1 MLIKRAFCP
10 VLALGYLL
18 AACAATPPTVTPIP
32 VTRTAIPTTA
42 APSAIPSRTPLP
54 SVTPAARQ
62 STAIPTVVRP
72 TLDPA
77 KPTSTSAL
85 IALTPNVG
93 LTPLP
98 TQAALLPGGPPPLDI
113 SLPAGWKF
121 GYQIVPIRDQ
131 LVQASMNLAVYR
143 GPAGGGTGTIM
154 LLWGFP
160 SLAPPPTKANPL
172 SLTEQ
177 PGTPAGNLQTQMLW
191 ADGIRLLQGTVVDVT
206 CNVGNY
212 GQREFTVGGQPA
224 VGEYFAASQCQG
236 EPDTAGWFAGLNQ
249 FGGNY
254 LFYVT
259 IEPVEAYN
267 NGRNEV
273 QKVLDSVVCHKPGA
287 KATPSLA
294 GPPATNTG
302 AANRATPT
310 PG

>member
-1 MLIKRAFCP
+1 MKRYCLPGLI
-10 VLALGYLL
+10 LGFLL
-18 AACAATPPTVTPIP
+18 TACATAPPTATPIP
-32 VTRTAIPTTA
+32 ATRTAILTTA
-42 APSAIPSRTPLP
+42 APSAVPSRTSLP
-54 SVTPAARQ
+54 SVTPARGQ
-62 STAIPTVVRP
+62 PTAIPTVVRP

-85 IALTPNVG
+85 LALTPNVG

-98 TQAALLPGGPPPLDI
+98 TQAAILPGGPPPLDI
-113 SLPAGWKF
+113 SLPAGWQH
-121 GYQIVPIRDQ
+121 GYQVLPIRDQ

-143 GPAGGGTGTIM
+143 GPAGNGTGTIY

-172 SLTEQ
+172 SLTEV

-212 GQREFTVGGQPA
+212 GQREFTVGGLPA

-249 FGGNY
+249 FGGNFI
-254 LFYVT
+254 FYVT

-267 NGRNEV
+267 NGRNDV
-273 QKVLDSVVCHKPGA
+273 QKILDSVVFHKPGA

-302 AANRATPT
+302 AANRPT
-310 PG
+310 AVPGK